1 MTYQGRMKKRWI
13 RIALLLPASL
23 VAILVAVLL
32 FVQTPFAGRLIA
44 RQVRS
49 YLIEKYG
56 ADLQCTGLRLNLL
69 NTSVEIDDVAVH
81 SASAPGL
88 PPVFQAD
95 TVGVKVGLAG
105 ILRGVTDIERIE
117 IGRPQINYVIG
128 KDGRSNIPEIPPSSD
143 EKTSRFIISRATA
156 ENGSFRYEDARDG
169 TTVIFPYWQLS
180 ITGNRETFDHEISLT
195 ASPVKRLQIQERVI
209 PLESLTFSGLLQQDE
224 LRIRLAEF
232 RFPGSLVSV
241 SGSVANL
248 DSPRLELQ
256 ISPDLDLGR
265 FISGAGLN
273 WPVRGRVA
281 GTISVTGAATAPSI
295 NGRLAGRN
303 IDAGRYRKTRF
314 DLQTSADITS
324 EDILFRSVRLVSPEG
339 SLNANGRLS
348 LLPEGTSTFDVGIR
362 DFNLYGLGKQLEAPF
377 DIASLV
383 TGRVALRWKGSFALS
398 RIRANANLDM
408 RASTDVHAPDL
419 LPLSGTLHARMQ
431 SNRIEGELRDFS
443 VMGSRIAGSFSID
456 SLEMLQA
463 DLDGTIPEI
472 DSTAAHLAKFLG
484 DSGDDLA
491 GLGLGGSAQFQA
503 RAAGQ
508 LQNPALTISL
518 EASELRASEFRHLK
532 AKIDAGIQGPRIELQ
547 TAVTFPQESTLNAH
561 ATLDTQGEK
570 TLLDLE
576 ASIRE
581 MPISSLLASLEK
593 DIEGSGTFTSE
604 LHMSGPMD
612 DPEASLEVTSDPI
625 WIEKQPVGELDLAL
639 HLSQGRFQSER
650 FRIVRDHTNPDQ
662 DFLDARITYVPKS
675 KEFSF
680 QANGKALDLGR
691 HDFGGK
697 KVEGRINLTAFGKGT
712 IDHPSIAA
720 VIESDDIRVQQRSLG
735 PVTVTADLVNQDLS
749 VTTTAPRLNLAS
761 NVHMENRSPFPFQGS
776 VETRDLQLALFEIGL
791 AKDELLGGTIS
802 ALVEGTG
809 NLEDLSGSRVTAHIE
824 NLHLESGALQIHSQG
839 PIDAEYRDNTIE
851 LKQPAI
857 IASGDS
863 RLELAGR
870 VPLEKSSSAGT
881 LTIRG
886 EIDLEQAAGFLP
898 PQHQL
903 AAAGKMHLNV
913 ALAGAMDLLA
923 ASGVI
928 TVQNGRLQHAGLPVP
943 LTGIEIR
950 SAIADGALTLQRADA
965 SFGEAAISARGELP
979 FGLLPKDL
987 PVQFYRKPGPAR
999 LVLDVNNLRPEVA
1012 GMLPEGMSGL
1022 LSLHAE
1028 GEVKNLDLE
1037 GISATAAFRD
1047 LRFKANQIEIAQQG
1061 SSTIVLKDGVASL
1074 AQFSLTGTG
1083 TNIDVTGSFGLLPES
1098 PVDIR
1103 LAGDFNAGL
1112 LTFVDQNLKAAGRM
1126 DVRVVVGGTRED
1138 LKFAGIAEMNGGRVT
1153 LVSPRLVADSLT
1165 VTLSLTPEQLTLQ
1178 ELKGTLNGGSVTAE
1192 GTITSKQSTFDD
1204 FNLKMRVQDV
1214 FFDYPA
1220 GLKSSSS
1227 GDLTFTSQDDFLVV
1241 GGTVR
1246 IQESSYRDDFTV
1258 TGQLMNFL
1266 KSQGFEEE
1274 VEPNPFLD
1282 RIRFNVA
1289 VRTVTPL
1296 QVQNNVAN
1304 IEATGNLRLVGT
1316 VNEPS
1321 VTGRITLNEGGE
1333 IILNNRS
1340 YFLDRGT
1347 ITLTDQTRIRPELDL
1362 QAQTKV
1368 DEYQIILELTG
1379 TPDKLTTTL
1388 RDESQILTERQIISL
1403 LLTGKT
1409 DTDTPDTGA
1418 NGASTAG
1425 STMRTQALSL
1435 LAGQAGEQLTR
1446 EARQALRLSTF
1457 RIDPGMIQSESETAG
1472 PRLTLGDDITSKLGI
1487 LYSMSLEG
1495 GGKEIVSARY
1505 DIARRLSVQTTK
1517 QEDNNFRFQMLHDLR
1532 FGGTTRQRS
1541 GGQGSGGQRRE
1552 RFEIGSIEFES
1563 PTPSE
1568 TLLEKFK
1575 ARPGDKYDFPKI
1587 QKGLD
1592 NLHEYYRAEK
1602 RLEADI
1608 RLERETSENKV
1619 NLDISAVPG
1628 PVVSFVFE
1636 GVPLPQRLKKEV
1648 EEAWTSGVFDVERLD
1663 DAVNAIRS
1671 YLLNE
1676 GYLQAAISHR
1686 IETDTDSKTVYFNV
1700 DPGVRYAGVS
1710 RTFPG
1715 ASRIKDWV
1723 LNEAINRAGLGMDVY
1738 TNPRKVSDFLKRY
1751 YQQRGYLQTKVSLP
1765 RPELDPE
1772 NGTGKIVIAIEEGP
1786 QFLVGELE
1794 FTGNASFEYDE
1805 LWSIIP
1811 TSSGSIFNPGSMQ
1824 DAVKALE
1831 DFYRARGY
1839 NEVTVTYRVSHDP
1852 AKALANVLFQITE
1865 RRKSIIREIVVEG
1878 NQRTSQSF
1886 VLSQLDFQVGDVL
1899 DFARINESR
1908 RRFYATRVYSSA
1920 DFMTEEIPDA
1930 QNSQV
1935 KNVRVRVRLREVQP
1949 YRFQYGFLVD
1959 TQGKYGGV
1967 VELQNL
1973 NVLGRA
1979 SALGMRLRYDSEFKE
1994 ARLYFSQP
2002 FVTKIHLKMDAT
2014 AFYQEEN
2021 RDSFEATRRGFSI
2034 FREKE
2039 LPGNMVLN
2047 YGYRYD
2053 NVEWSDDFSPDP
2065 TIFHADVP
2073 VARLLTS
2080 ITRDTRDSAL
2090 DATRGEF
2097 TSHSFE
2103 FGPKW
2108 LGSDIGFARYYG
2120 QFFKYVPL
2128 EKYFGMRTEDE
2139 EGKPVPSSFVFAS
2152 ALRLGLTSAFGAP
2165 PADDPSPLI
2174 SPERFFAGGGTT
2186 MRGFPQDLLGPTQI
2200 VPVKRE
2206 DGTIDP
2212 VEKPKGG
2219 EGLFLFNNE
2228 IRFPLFSIFQG
2239 VVFLDIGNVYPRL
2252 ADFDL
2257 TLRKTAGA
2265 GVRAKIKFIPLRFDY
2280 GWKIDRIRPNERAG
2294 EFFFSIGQAF

>member
-13 RIALLLPASL
+13 RFALLLPASL
-23 VAILVAVLL
+23 VAILVAFLL

-56 ADLQCTGLRLNLL
+56 ADLRCTGLRLNLL

-81 SASAPGL
+81 STSTPGL

-95 TVGVKVGLAG
+95 TVRVKVGLGG
-105 ILRGVTDIERIE
+105 ILRGVTDLERIE
-117 IGRPQINYVIG
+117 IGRPQVSYVIG
-128 KDGRSNIPEIPPSSD
+128 KDGRSNIPEIPPSSG
-143 EKTSRFIISRATA
+143 EKTSRFLISQAIA
-156 ENGSFRYEDARDG
+156 ENGSFRYEDARDA

-180 ITGNRETFDHEISLT
+180 IAGNRETFDHEISLT
-195 ASPVKRLQIQERVI
+195 AGPVEKFQIQGRVI
-209 PLESLTFSGLLQQDE
+209 PLESLTFSGLLQPDD

-232 RFPGSLVSV
+232 RFPGSIVAV
-241 SGSVANL
+241 SGSITDL
-248 DSPRLELQ
+248 DAPGLELQ

-265 FISGAGLN
+265 IISSAGLN
-273 WPVRGRVA
+273 WPVKGRVA
-281 GTISVTGAATAPSI
+281 GTISVVGASTAPSI
-295 NGRLAGRN
+295 NGRLTGRN

-314 DLQTSADITS
+314 DLRTSAEITS
-324 EDILFRSVRLVSPEG
+324 EEILLRDVRLVSPEG
-339 SLNANGRLS
+339 SLNASGRLS
-348 LLPEGTSTFDVGIR
+348 LSPEGSSTLDVGIR
-362 DFNLYGLGKQLEAPF
+362 DFNLYGLGKQLDAPF

-383 TGRVALRWKGSFALS
+383 TGRVALRWKGAFALS

-408 RASTDVHAPDL
+408 RTSTDVHAPDL

-431 SNRIEGELRDFS
+431 SDRIDGELRDFS
-443 VMGSRIAGSFSID
+443 VMGSRIAGSFSLD
-456 SLEMLQA
+456 SLETLQA
-463 DLDGTIPEI
+463 NLEGTIPEI
-472 DSTAAHLAKFLG
+472 DSTAARLAKFLG

-491 GLGLGGSAQFQA
+491 GLELGGAAHFQVQ
-503 RAAGQ
+503 AAGQ
-508 LQNPALTISL
+508 LQNPALTVSL
-518 EASELRASEFRHLK
+518 EASELRASEFKHLK
-532 AKIDAGIQGPRIELQ
+532 AQVNAAIEGPHIELD

-570 TLLDLE
+570 TLLDLN
-576 ASIRE
+576 ASIRA
-581 MPISSLLASLEK
+581 MPVLSLLASLEK

-604 LHMSGPMD
+604 LHVSGPMD
-612 DPEASLEVTSDPI
+612 APEASLEVTSDPI
-625 WIEKQPVGELDLAL
+625 WIEEQPVGQLDLAL
-639 HLSQGRFQSER
+639 HLSEGRLRSER
-650 FRIVRDHTNPDQ
+650 FRIVRDRTDPDQ
-662 DFLDARITYVPKS
+662 DYLDARITYVPKS
-675 KEFSF
+675 REFSF
-680 QANGKALDLGR
+680 QANGKALDMGR
-691 HDFGGK
+691 HTFGGT
-697 KVEGRINLTAFGKGT
+697 KVEGRINLTASGKGT
-712 IDHPSIAA
+712 IDNPSIAA

-735 PVTVTADLVNQDLS
+735 PVTVTADLLNQDLS
-749 VTTTAPRLNLAS
+749 VKTTAPRLNLAS

-776 VETRDLQLALFEIGL
+776 VEARNLQLALFEIGL
-791 AKDELLGGTIS
+791 AKDELLAGAIS
-802 ALVEGTG
+802 ALVKGSG
-809 NLEDLSGSRVTAHIE
+809 NLEDLSKSRVTAHIE
-824 NLHLESGALQIHSQG
+824 NVHLESGALKINSQG

-851 LKQPAI
+851 LKRPAI

-870 VPLEKSSSAGT
+870 VPLEKSSSEGT

-898 PQHQL
+898 PQRQL
-903 AAAGKMHLNV
+903 AAAGKMYLNV
-913 ALAGAMDLLA
+913 ALSGAMDFLA
-923 ASGVI
+923 AAGVI

-950 SAIADGALTLQRADA
+950 SAIEGGALTLQRAEA

-979 FGLLPKDL
+979 FGLLPGNL
-987 PVQFYRKPGPAR
+987 PVQFYRKQGPAQ
-999 LVLDVNNLRPEVA
+999 LVLDVDNLRPEA
-1012 GMLPEGMSGL
+1012 TEMLPEGISGL

-1028 GEVKNLDLE
+1028 GEAKSFDLE
-1037 GISATAAFRD
+1037 GIRATAAFQD

-1061 SSTIVLKDGVASL
+1061 ASTIVLQDGVASV
-1074 AQFSLTGTG
+1074 ARFTLTGTG
-1083 TNIDVTGSFGLLPES
+1083 TNIDITGSFGLLPGS
-1098 PVDIR
+1098 PVDLR

-1112 LTFVDQNLKAAGRM
+1112 LTFVDQNLKAAGRT

-1165 VTLSLTPEQLTLQ
+1165 VRLSLTPEQLTLQ

-1192 GTITSKQSTFDD
+1192 GTVASKRSTFDD
-1204 FNLKMRVQDV
+1204 FDLKMRVQDV
-1214 FFDYPA
+1214 FFDYPQ

-1246 IQESSYRDDFTV
+1246 IQESSYREDFTV

-1296 QVQNNVAN
+1296 QVQNNVAS
-1304 IEATGNLRLVGT
+1304 IEATANLRLVGT
-1316 VNEPS
+1316 VNDPS

-1340 YFLDRGT
+1340 YFLDRGS

-1362 QAQTKV
+1362 QAQTKAH
-1368 DEYQIILELTG
+1368 DYQIILELTG

-1388 RDESQILTERQIISL
+1388 RDESQVLTERQIISL

-1409 DTDTPDTGA
+1409 DTDTQDTGA
-1418 NGASTAG
+1418 NGTSTAG
-1425 STMRTQALSL
+1425 STMKTQALSL

-1517 QEDNNFRFQMLHDLR
+1517 QEDNIFRFQMLHDLR
-1532 FGGTTRQRS
+1532 FGGATRQR
-1541 GGQGSGGQRRE
+1541 SGGQRRE
-1552 RFEIGSIEFES
+1552 RFEIGSIEFKS

-1568 TLLEKFK
+1568 TLLGKFK
-1575 ARPGDKYDFPKI
+1575 AKPGDKYDFPKI

-1592 NLHEYYRAEK
+1592 NLQEYYRAEK

-1608 RLERETSENKV
+1608 RLERETSRNKV

-1663 DAVNAIRS
+1663 DAVSAIRF
-1671 YLLNE
+1671 YLLSE

-1700 DPGVRYAGVS
+1700 EPGVRYAGVS
-1710 RTFPG
+1710 RIFPG

-1723 LNEAINRAGLGMDVY
+1723 LNEAIDRAGLGMDVY

-1765 RPELDPE
+1765 LPELDPE
-1772 NGTGKIVIAIEEGP
+1772 TGTGKVVITIDEGP

-1811 TSSGSIFNPGSMQ
+1811 TSIGSIFNTGSMQ

-1865 RRKSIIREIVVEG
+1865 RRKSVIREIVVEG

-1899 DFARINESR
+1899 DVAKINESR
-1908 RRFYATRVYSSA
+1908 RRFYATRVYSSV
-1920 DFMTEEIPDA
+1920 DFITEETPGA
-1930 QNSQV
+1930 QNPQV
-1935 KNVRVRVRLREVQP
+1935 KNVRIRVRLREVQP

-1959 TQGKYGGV
+1959 TEGKRGGL

-1973 NVLGRA
+1973 NLLGRA
-1979 SALGMRLRYDSEFKE
+1979 SALGMRLRIDSEFKE
-1994 ARLYFSQP
+1994 GRLYFSQP

-2014 AFYQEEN
+2014 AFYQEES
-2021 RDSFEATRRGFSI
+2021 RDSFWARRIGFSI

-2053 NVEWSDDFSPDP
+2053 NVKWSDDFSPDP

-2073 VARLLTS
+2073 VARLITS

-2090 DATRGEF
+2090 DATRGDF
-2097 TSHSFE
+2097 TSHSME

-2120 QFFKYVPL
+2120 QFLKYVPL

-2152 ALRLGLTSAFGAP
+2152 ALRLGLTSAFGSP
-2165 PADDPSPLI
+2165 PPDDPSPII

-2186 MRGFPQDLLGPTQI
+2186 MRGFPQDLLGPTEI
-2200 VPVKRE
+2200 VPVKKE
-2206 DGTIDP
+2206 DGTIKP

-2228 IRFPLFSIFQG
+2228 LRFPLFSIFQG
-2239 VVFLDIGNVYPRL
+2239 VVFLDVGNVYPRL
-2252 ADFDL
+2252 ADFDF

-2265 GVRAKIKFIPLRFDY
+2265 GLRAKIKFIPLRFDY
-2280 GWKIDRIRPNERAG
+2280 GWKLDRLRPGESAG